1 MTSSLLSIGASGAI
15 AAEIALDVTG
25 QNISNASTDG
35 YVRRSTNNAEVAS
48 ASSWSTANDV
58 SLSGVTVSGIT
69 RNADT
74 FLEAEARRTA
84 SDTARANSAVSGL
97 TNVENAVENSGVF
110 TSVGGFQNAL
120 SSLSQNP
127 TDPSLRAT
135 VMQDGQTM
143 ASAFQIA
150 AQGLSSA
157 QSGIQGEVSQGI
169 AQVNTLTTQ
178 LTAINTQ
185 LSATAGG
192 ASVAGNT
199 TTNDRAS
206 LMDQRDS
213 LLDQIGQYAD
223 IATTINADGSANINI
238 GGVSGPPLVTG
249 THANTL
255 TATVNS
261 DGTEALAVG
270 NAPVTLS
277 GGSLAGNQ
285 TTLTKLNQISTN
297 LDSLASAIATTVNAQ
312 QAQGADLN
320 GNTGAALFAGTT
332 AATLTMASS
341 DPAAIATAAAGSP
354 AKSADTTNLTALN
367 SAFGTLAP
375 ASTMNTILT
384 DISGTVQSAKTTQ
397 TTLQTLSSAAATS
410 LSSQAGV
417 DLNTEAVNLVK
428 FQQAFQASGKVMQ
441 VAADIFT
448 SILNLSAH

>member
-1 MTSSLLSIGASGAI
+1 MTSSLMSIGASGAM

-35 YVRRSTNNAEVAS
+35 YVRRSANTIEVAS

-74 FLEAEARRTA
+74 FLESEARRTA
-84 SDTARANSAVSGL
+84 SGTARANSTVTGL
-97 TNVENAVENSGVF
+97 TDVENAVENSGVF
-110 TSVGGFQNAL
+110 TTIGNFQNAL
-120 SSLSQNP
+120 TSLNQNP
-127 TDPSLRAT
+127 ADPSLRAT
-135 VMQDGQTM
+135 VIQDGQTM

-150 AQGLSSA
+150 AQGLSSTR
-157 QSGIQGEVSQGI
+157 SGIQDQLGQGV

-178 LTAINTQ
+178 LATINTQ
-185 LSATAGG
+185 LSASAGG
-192 ASVAGNT
+192 AAVAGNT
-199 TTNDRAS
+199 TTSDRAS

-213 LLDQIGQYAD
+213 LLDQIGQYTD
-223 IATTINADGSANINI
+223 IATTINSDGTANVNI

-249 THANTL
+249 SAANTL

-261 DGTEALAVG
+261 DGTEQLSVG
-270 NAPVTLS
+270 NANVALS

-285 TTLTKLNQISTN
+285 TTLTKLDQISGD
-297 LDSLASAIATTVNAQ
+297 LDSLASSIATTVNTQ
-312 QAQGADLN
+312 QAQGADLK
-320 GNTGAALFAGTT
+320 GNAGAALFAGTT
-332 AATLTMASS
+332 AATLVMATS
-341 DPAAIATAAAGSP
+341 DPSKIATAAAGSS
-354 AKSADTTNLTALN
+354 ANSADTTNLTALAN
-367 SAFGTLAP
+367 ALGTLGP
-375 ASTMNTILT
+375 ANTMNAILT

-441 VAADIFT
+441 VASDIFT
-448 SILNLSAH
+448 SILNLSAQ